1 MATIKELDE
10 RLDALKKKNRE
21 EEQALRKAIRKQ
33 KAQEDL
39 KLTKEVGKLARD
51 YFPQCKSID
60 AFTALFEIL
69 TNTK

>member
-1 MATIKELDE
+1 MATVKELDE

-51 YFPQCKSID
+51 AHFNGK
-60 AFTALFEIL
+60 A
-69 TNTK
+69 

>member
-1 MATIKELDE
+1 MATIKALDE
-10 RLDALKKKNRE
+10 RLDALKTTNRE

-51 YFPQCKSID
+51 YFPQYKSIND
-60 AFTALFEIL
+60 FMALFESL
-69 TNTK
+69 TNAK

>member
-39 KLTKEVGKLARD
+39 RLTKEVGKLARG
-51 YFPQCKSID
+51 YFPQCKNID
-60 AFTALFEIL
+60 DFKALFESL
-69 TNTK
+69 FNTK

>member
-39 KLTKEVGKLARD
+39 KLARV
-51 YFPQCKSID
+51 
-60 AFTALFEIL
+60 L
-69 TNTK
+69 TISRLSLKF

>member
-51 YFPQCKSID
+51 YFPRCKSID
-60 AFTALFEIL
+60 DFTALFESL

>member
-51 YFPQCKSID
+51 YFPQYKSIND
-60 AFTALFEIL
+60 FMALFESL
-69 TNTK
+69 TNAK